1 MKIYDSGDI
10 LRVSNIKQ
18 LSAETSDFFRE
29 EVRAAAVSDIKA
41 IEIDLSETDFVDS
54 CGLGALIS
62 IYKFANRRHAAVP
75 IRLVNPSS
83 SVQQILELTR
93 LHRIF
98 EISAAEAA
106 VETLPDRSSP
116 QPAAVSGT

>member
-1 MKIYDSGDI
+1 MKILDNGDI
-10 LRVSNIKQ
+10 LKISNIKK
-18 LSAETSDFFRE
+18 LSADTSDFVRD
-29 EVRAAAVSDIKA
+29 EVRAAVAPGVKA

-62 IYKFANRRHAAVP
+62 IYKFANRRHAAIPVC
-75 IRLVNPSS
+75 LLNPSS

-98 EISAAEAA
+98 EIRAAEEA
-106 VETLPDRSSP
+106 VENPTGTISERV
-116 QPAAVSGT
+116 AVHGK

>member
-1 MKIYDSGDI
+1 MKINETGDI
-10 LRVSNIKQ
+10 LKVSNIKE
-18 LSAETSDFFRE
+18 LSSDTSEFFRE
-29 EVRAAAVSDIKA
+29 EVRAAVAPDVKA

-62 IYKFANRRHAAVP
+62 IYKFANRRHVAVP
-75 IRLVNPSS
+75 VSLVNPSS

-98 EISAAEAA
+98 EIRAAE
-106 VETLPDRSSP
+106 E
-116 QPAAVSGT
+116 